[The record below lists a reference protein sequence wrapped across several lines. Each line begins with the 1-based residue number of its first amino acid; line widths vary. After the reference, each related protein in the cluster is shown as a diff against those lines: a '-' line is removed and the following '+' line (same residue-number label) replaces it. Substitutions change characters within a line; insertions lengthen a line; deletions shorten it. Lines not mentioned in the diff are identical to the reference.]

1 MKFMRKFYSHYIKG
15 VKNAA
20 ALRDVLVREE
30 DINEVIKILDGIAN
44 NG

>member
-1 MKFMRKFYSHYIKG
+1 MRKFYAHYIKN

-20 ALRDVLVREE
+20 AIRDILVREE
-30 DINEVIKILDGIAN
+30 DIKNVIKILDEIAE